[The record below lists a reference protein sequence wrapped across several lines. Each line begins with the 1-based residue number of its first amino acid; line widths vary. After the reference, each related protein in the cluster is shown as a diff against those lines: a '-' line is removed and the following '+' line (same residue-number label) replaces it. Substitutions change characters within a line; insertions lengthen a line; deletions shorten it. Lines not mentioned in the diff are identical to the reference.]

1 MQDASLSSYYSH
13 LISAVS
19 AAAAAIGKCRND
31 ELDAQSILEQHISLV
46 WKDGHNTTSPAEAS
60 WSSLPPEPI
69 PAAPPRAGSLQK
81 RIDFLDGTPNGGA
94 LVPSGSL
101 GGLPHAAD
109 RPLQMTR
116 GLNPSGGYSPLV
128 IHERG
133 HSADPVGQSAGN
145 WTQRSAAA
153 RSMCRVCG
161 GQCGRPHPPM
171 TSVSSSVSVRR
182 VLREVIDAHRTP
194 AQSQSSET
202 ENTFQRQPTQI
213 SIR

>member
-46 WKDGHNTTSPAEAS
+46 WKDGHNTNSPAEAS
-60 WSSLPPEPI
+60 WSSLPPEPL
-69 PAAPPRAGSLQK
+69 PAVPPRVGSLPQRIDFPHGTLKGGTLVPAGSL
-81 RIDFLDGTPNGGA
+81 
-94 LVPSGSL
+94 S
-101 GGLPHAAD
+101 GLPHAAD

-116 GLNPSGGYSPLV
+116 GLHPSGGYSPLV

-133 HSADPVGQSAGN
+133 HSTDPFGHSAGN

-153 RSMCRVCG
+153 RSICRVCG
-161 GQCGRPHPPM
+161 GQCGSHHPPM

-202 ENTFQRQPTQI
+202 ENTFQRQPTTI
-213 SIR
+213 STR